1 MSFRWFFSRGSK
13 KAAIMK
19 ENIKGLEEAVAGTR
33 EQATEAE
40 DRFKASLEE
49 AQRDMAEGRM
59 IAGALVWRG
68 RRNGQ

>member
-1 MSFRWFFSRGSK
+1 MSFRWFFRNK
-13 KAAIMK
+13 KAATMK

-49 AQRDMAEGRM
+49 AQRRM